1 MPGLAGVVSSE
12 CFTFA
17 TCGKLGSGL
26 AWRCTG
32 NHGVVEVLLSS
43 SKMIS
48 ILDVSQNPTKV
59 FHFGIQIV
67 FFCRQRVSC
76 LAALPGR
83 SFETVAATWQDGV
96 GMHMESKNPGKIIKT
111 Y

>member
-1 MPGLAGVVSSE
+1 
-12 CFTFA
+12 
-17 TCGKLGSGL
+17 
-26 AWRCTG
+26 
-32 NHGVVEVLLSS
+32 
-43 SKMIS
+43 MIS

-96 GMHMESKNPGKIIKT
+96 GMHMESINPGKIIKT
-111 Y
+111 LKNFVFSRGEVTTVLLVNAEIPVYKCL